1 MAGPHTAA
9 VFHGWETVLGQIT
22 KRGDIYL
29 RTLLIHGARSELM
42 HVHERADAKSVWA
55 LKLREEKSWNKA
67 AVALAN
73 KHARIVWAMLA
84 KETTPEEPVPDHQ
97 EAADVVD
104 ISDYVEEAV
113 A

>member
-1 MAGPHTAA
+1 
-9 VFHGWETVLGQIT
+9 
-22 KRGDIYL
+22 
-29 RTLLIHGARSELM
+29 M
-42 HVHERADAKSVWA
+42 HVHERADAKSIWA

-84 KETTPEEPVPDHQ
+84 RETKPEEPVPDHKS
-97 EAADVVD
+97 ADDVVD
-104 ISDYVEEAV
+104 ISDYVEEQA

>member
-1 MAGPHTAA
+1 M
-9 VFHGWETVLGQIT
+9 
-22 KRGDIYL
+22 
-29 RTLLIHGARSELM
+29 
-42 HVHERADAKSVWA
+42 
-55 LKLREEKSWNKA
+55 
-67 AVALAN
+67 ALAN